1 MTTERTTTADATVP
15 DDDAPAV
22 CPECGRPLPDERLLA
37 LHRGLQH
44 YDALDA
50 AERERF
56 EAAYRDEGDDLRVFR
71 LKALAALVVLYFGF
85 LFAYAAFA

>member
-1 MTTERTTTADATVP
+1 MNANVP

-37 LHRGLQH
+37 LHRGLDH
-44 YDALDA
+44 HDALD
-50 AERERF
+50 EDGRERF
-56 EAAYRDEGDDLRVFR
+56 EDAYRDEGDDLRLFR
-71 LKALAALVVLYFGF
+71 LKALAALVLLYFGF